1 MKHFD
6 KLERLVEN
14 AFDFL
19 DRALW
24 DFNKAPKHSV
34 INFHAAI
41 ELFLKARLLAEH
53 WSLVISRRQDADLKK
68 FLAGDFQSVTLDEA
82 ADRLDKVVQS
92 PLTKFELD
100 QFKNLARH
108 RNRLVHFFHD
118 AATDDA
124 AEGLKQAI
132 AIEQLRAWYL
142 LNRLL
147 VDRWGEIFEKWRDR
161 LAGVT
166 SKLKRHRQYL
176 QITFEQLQPEIQRK
190 IAQGR
195 TIEEC
200 LSCEFL
206 AAEVTQVVGVLK
218 NCDCL
223 VCQLTTTY
231 VDVSCPSCANLVR
244 FVDEGFSQC
253 TSCNE
258 KFEPADLAT
267 LLDDDERGTKD
278 YFEHGMPA
286 HCVACDGYETV
297 VHHGGMCVCGSC
309 LKAYGEDEMHQC
321 NWCGNLNA
329 GDLEESAAIGCVAC
343 DGPTLNM
350 DRD

>member
-24 DFNKAPKHSV
+24 DFNTAPKHSV

-53 WSLVISRRQDADLKK
+53 WSLVISERQDADLKK

-92 PLTKFELD
+92 PLTKIELD

-108 RNRLVHFFHD
+108 RNRMVHFFHD
-118 AATDDA
+118 AVTDDA
-124 AEGLKQAI
+124 TEDLKQAI

-147 VDRWGEIFEKWRDR
+147 ADRWGEIFAKWKGR
-161 LAGVT
+161 LADVT

-176 QITFEQLQPEIQRK
+176 QITFELLQPEIQRQ

-206 AAEVTQVVGVLK
+206 AAEVTQVVGALK
-218 NCDCL
+218 KCDCL
-223 VCQLTTTY
+223 VW
-231 VDVSCPSCANLVR
+231 AM
-244 FVDEGFSQC
+244 E
-253 TSCNE
+253 
-258 KFEPADLAT
+258 
-267 LLDDDERGTKD
+267 
-278 YFEHGMPA
+278 
-286 HCVACDGYETV
+286 
-297 VHHGGMCVCGSC
+297 
-309 LKAYGEDEMHQC
+309 
-321 NWCGNLNA
+321 
-329 GDLEESAAIGCVAC
+329 
-343 DGPTLNM
+343 
-350 DRD
+350 